1 MFDAVPPSQI
11 APAAPPPAAG
21 TRATLNF
28 AATHDVDEQAALLR
42 GWNQNYAQLSAGIFK
57 GNIAETS
64 FSGMHL
70 FMEQT
75 DSELFQTGELPS
87 NLCAVGVPLRL
98 GGIANFCGAET
109 AGEALHV
116 FSGRS
121 GFEFYTPSG
130 LIMAGIVVDI
140 DDLAASFSDEEQAT
154 VLSTF
159 SEAHLRRTNLHLA
172 DAMRQQIVSAFE
184 LIRDYPHLAENAQHV
199 QAMKSALVSTLA
211 QALADDQSASSSSIA
226 PGKRWFIV
234 ATARALIMDHP
245 DTPMTIADMCRA
257 LGISR
262 RNLQYCFQDVLGIS
276 PASFL
281 RIVRLNGARR
291 AIKTSKSVTDAAT
304 MWGFWHFG
312 RFAHDYK
319 VMFGE
324 LPSETYRRSH
334 GIIASCGVPA
344 GHATGHN
351 AKE

>member
-1 MFDAVPPSQI
+1 MIETAHLAQSNSIARDAQ
-11 APAAPPPAAG
+11 AH
-21 TRATLNF
+21 RASINF
-28 AATHDVDEQAALLR
+28 ASTRDVDEQAALLR
-42 GWNQNYAQLSAGIFK
+42 GWNQSYAQLSAGPFN

-64 FSGMHL
+64 FSGVHL

-75 DSELFQTGELPS
+75 DSELFQTGVLPAH
-87 NLCAVGVPLRL
+87 LCAVGVPIRV
-98 GGIANFCGAET
+98 GGIANFCGGET

-140 DDLAASFSDEEQAT
+140 HDLAASLSDDEQETVFSSFAD
-154 VLSTF
+154 
-159 SEAHLRRTNLHLA
+159 AHLRRAQLHLA
-172 DAMRQQIVSAFE
+172 DGIRKQIISAFE
-184 LIRDYPHLAENAQHV
+184 VIRDNPHISDNPQHV
-199 QAMKSALVSTLA
+199 QAMKAALVSTLA
-211 QALADDQSASSSSIA
+211 LALCGDHPVSGSTIA
-226 PGKRWFIV
+226 PAKRWLIV

-245 DTPMTIADMCRA
+245 DTPMTISDLCRA

-304 MWGFWHFG
+304 M
-312 RFAHDYK
+312 
-319 VMFGE
+319 
-324 LPSETYRRSH
+324 
-334 GIIASCGVPA
+334 
-344 GHATGHN
+344 
-351 AKE
+351 

>member
-1 MFDAVPPSQI
+1 M
-11 APAAPPPAAG
+11 
-21 TRATLNF
+21 
-28 AATHDVDEQAALLR
+28 LR
-42 GWNQNYAQLSAGIFK
+42 GWNQSYAQLSAGAFK

-64 FSGMHL
+64 FSGLHL

-75 DSELFQTGELPS
+75 DSELYQTGELPS
-87 NLCAVGVPLRL
+87 HLCAVGVPIAMR
-98 GGIANFCGAET
+98 GVANFCGAST

-116 FSGRS
+116 FSGRN
-121 GFEFYTPSG
+121 GFEFYTPAG
-130 LIMAGIVVDI
+130 LVMAGIVVDI
-140 DDLAASFSDEEQAT
+140 GDLASAFGEEEAITVFSTLTEP
-154 VLSTF
+154 
-159 SEAHLRRTNLHLA
+159 HLRRVRLNLA
-172 DAMRQQIVSAFE
+172 DCLRRQIVSAFE
-184 LIRDYPHLAENAQHV
+184 VVRDRPQLADNPQYV
-199 QAMKSALVSTLA
+199 QTLKSALVSTLA
-211 QALADDQSASSSSIA
+211 QALSEDQPASSSSIGSA
-226 PGKRWFIV
+226 KRWLIV

-245 DTPMTIADMCRA
+245 DTPMTIADLCRA

-319 VMFGE
+319 AMFGE

-334 GIIASCGVPA
+334 GVIAS
-344 GHATGHN
+344 
-351 AKE
+351 

>member
-1 MFDAVPPSQI
+1 M
-11 APAAPPPAAG
+11 
-21 TRATLNF
+21 
-28 AATHDVDEQAALLR
+28 R
-42 GWNQNYAQLSAGIFK
+42 GWNQSYAQLSAGPFR

-64 FSGMHL
+64 FSGVHL

-87 NLCAVGVPLRL
+87 NLCAVGVPLRI

-140 DDLAASFSDEEQAT
+140 EDLAASLSDDEYGG
-154 VLSTF
+154 VLS
-159 SEAHLRRTNLHLA
+159 SLSDAHLHRAQLHLA
-172 DAMRQQIVSAFE
+172 DGIRRQIVSVFE
-184 LIRDYPHLAENAQHV
+184 VIRDHPHLADNPQHV
-199 QAMKSALVSTLA
+199 HAMKAALVSTLA
-211 QALADDQSASSSSIA
+211 QALAGDQPVSRSTIA
-226 PGKRWFIV
+226 PAKRWLIV

-245 DTPMTIADMCRA
+245 DTPMTIADLCRA

-312 RFAHDYK
+312 RFAHDYRA
-319 VMFGE
+319 MFGE

-334 GIIASCGVPA
+334 GVIATRFDIRRPA
-344 GHATGHN
+344 AP
-351 AKE
+351 AALP

>member
-1 MFDAVPPSQI
+1 MFEALPTTPNAS
-11 APAAPPPAAG
+11 AALPAG
-21 TRATLNF
+21 LRATFSF

-42 GWNQNYAQLSAGIFK
+42 GWNQSYAQLSAGPFK

-64 FSGMHL
+64 FSGVHL

-75 DSELFQTGELPS
+75 DSELFQTGELPA
-87 NLCAVGVPLRL
+87 NLCAVGVPLRI

-140 DDLAASFSDEEQAT
+140 EDLKASLSDDEQAS
-154 VLSTF
+154 VLSSF
-159 SEAHLRRTNLHLA
+159 GDAHLRRTQLHLA
-172 DAMRQQIVSAFE
+172 DGIRRQIVSAFE
-184 LIRDYPHLAENAQHV
+184 VIRDNPHLADSPQHV
-199 QAMKSALVSTLA
+199 QAMKAALVSTLA
-211 QALADDQSASSSSIA
+211 QALAGDQPVSSSTIA
-226 PGKRWFIV
+226 PAKRWLIV

-245 DTPMTIADMCRA
+245 DTPMTIADLCRA

-319 VMFGE
+319 TMFGE

-334 GIIASCGVPA
+334 GVIAPGVIAS
-344 GHATGHN
+344 
-351 AKE
+351 

>member
-1 MFDAVPPSQI
+1 
-11 APAAPPPAAG
+11 
-21 TRATLNF
+21 
-28 AATHDVDEQAALLR
+28 
-42 GWNQNYAQLSAGIFK
+42 
-57 GNIAETS
+57 
-64 FSGMHL
+64 
-70 FMEQT
+70 MEQT
-75 DSELFQTGELPS
+75 ESELFQTGELPS
-87 NLCAVGVPLRL
+87 NLCAVGVPLKI

-109 AGEALHV
+109 MGEALHV

-140 DDLAASFSDEEQAT
+140 EDLAASLSEDEQAGVLSSFSD
-154 VLSTF
+154 
-159 SEAHLRRTNLHLA
+159 AHLRRTQLHLA
-172 DAMRQQIVSAFE
+172 EAIRQQIVSAFE
-184 LIRDYPHLAENAQHV
+184 IIRVNPHLADNPRHV
-199 QAMKSALVSTLA
+199 QALKAALVSTLA
-211 QALADDQSASSSSIA
+211 QALAGDQPVSGSSIA
-226 PGKRWFIV
+226 PAKRWLIV

-245 DTPMTIADMCRA
+245 DTPMTIADLCRA

-312 RFAHDYK
+312 RFAHDYRA
-319 VMFGE
+319 MFGE

-334 GIIASCGVPA
+334 GVIATRFGDVTRPA
-344 GHATGHN
+344 APD
-351 AKE
+351 A

>member
-1 MFDAVPPSQI
+1 MFEAPSTPQI
-11 APAAPPPAAG
+11 ASAGPPAG
-21 TRATLNF
+21 EPRATF
-28 AATHDVDEQAALLR
+28 SYAATHDVDEQAALLR
-42 GWNQNYAQLSAGIFK
+42 GWNQSYAQLSAGPFK

-64 FSGMHL
+64 FSAVHL

-98 GGIANFCGAET
+98 GGVANFCGAET

-140 DDLAASFSDEEQAT
+140 EDLAASLSDDEYGG
-154 VLSTF
+154 VLS
-159 SEAHLRRTNLHLA
+159 SLGDAHLHRAQLHLA
-172 DAMRQQIVSAFE
+172 DGIRRQIVSAFE
-184 LIRDYPHLAENAQHV
+184 VIRDHPHLADNPQHV
-199 QAMKSALVSTLA
+199 NAMKAALVSTLA
-211 QALADDQSASSSSIA
+211 QALAGDQPVSRSTIA
-226 PGKRWFIV
+226 PAKRWLIV

-245 DTPMTIADMCRA
+245 DTPMTIADLCRA
-257 LGISR
+257 FGISR

-281 RIVRLNGARR
+281 RIVRLNGARQ

-319 VMFGE
+319 TMFGE

-334 GIIASCGVPA
+334 GVIATRFDITRPA
-344 GHATGHN
+344 AP
-351 AKE
+351 AA